1 MPKVKETKKPEPVK
15 ASTITPVASE
25 PQKVV
30 FRAFEC
36 LMRLEEALAQLKK
49 VGIFPGPE
57 GEAIRLKAKVE
68 TAITQTES
76 AYKDY
81 LALWGGMQKS

>member
-1 MPKVKETKKPEPVK
+1 MPKVKDPVK
-15 ASTITPVASE
+15 STTIAPVASE

-30 FRAFEC
+30 FRTFEC
-36 LMRLEEALAQLKK
+36 LMRLEEALGQLKK

-57 GEAIRLKAKVE
+57 GEAIRLRAKVE
-68 TAITQTES
+68 SAITQTET

-81 LALWGGMQKS
+81 LAVWGDLQK